1 MIPVTLEIERFL
13 SVYIPPPFAVTG
25 GVGVVVPASD
35 SGGEDSVFDPGWED
49 AVFDSDWGDAANE
62 FLVISADFGSDTVT
76 FFVSNVPDLLY
87 LM

>member
-25 GVGVVVPASD
+25 VGVVVPASAP
-35 SGGEDSVFDPGWED
+35 GWEDSVSDPDWGD
-49 AVFDSDWGDAANE
+49 AVFDSDWEDAANE
-62 FLVISADFGSDTVT
+62 FLVVSADFGSDTET
-76 FFVSNVPDLLY
+76 FFVSNVPALLY

>member
-1 MIPVTLEIERFL
+1 M

-35 SGGEDSVFDPGWED
+35 PDWGDAVPDPDWED
-49 AVFDSDWGDAANE
+49 AVFDSDWEDAANE
-62 FLVISADFGSDTVT
+62 FLVVSADFGSDTET
-76 FFVSNVPDLLY
+76 FFVSNVPALLY

>member
-25 GVGVVVPASD
+25 GVGVVVVPASD
-35 SGGEDSVFDPGWED
+35 PDWEDSVPDPDWGDAGVDSGWE
-49 AVFDSDWGDAANE
+49 DAANE
-62 FLVISADFGSDTVT
+62 FLSGDFGSDKET